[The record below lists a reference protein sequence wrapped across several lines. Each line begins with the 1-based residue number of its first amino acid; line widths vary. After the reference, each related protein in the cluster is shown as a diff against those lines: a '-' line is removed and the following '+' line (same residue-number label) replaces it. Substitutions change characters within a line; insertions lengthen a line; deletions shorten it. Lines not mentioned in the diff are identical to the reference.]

1 MPIPKWVAKMNK
13 TVFNPREINKGVRPV
28 LTHVGRKSGNTYQT
42 PLDAHAVDGGYIFI
56 ANYGPD
62 SDWVQNILS
71 SGTASL
77 RVDGENVELTN
88 PRLIGNDEAW
98 EQLARTTAK
107 EPPSFLNVS
116 DYLWM
121 DTV

>member
-1 MPIPKWVAKMNK
+1 MPIPRWVAKMNK
-13 TVFNPREINKGVRPV
+13 KVLNPREVNKGVRPV
-28 LTHVGRKSGNTYQT
+28 LTHVGRTSGNTYQT

-62 SDWVQNILS
+62 SDWVRNILAAGS
-71 SGTASL
+71 ASL
-77 RVDGENVELTN
+77 KVDGQDYELTN
-88 PRLIGNDEAW
+88 PRLIGKDEAW
-98 EQLARTTAK
+98 EQLASTTAK
-107 EPPSFLNVS
+107 EPPGFLNVT

>member
-1 MPIPKWVAKMNK
+1 MPIPRWVAQMNK
-13 TVFNPREINKGVRPV
+13 KVLNPREINKGVRPA
-28 LTHVGRKSGNTYQT
+28 LTHVGRTSGNTYQT

-62 SDWVQNILS
+62 SDWVQNILAAGS
-71 SGTASL
+71 ASL
-77 RVDGENVELTN
+77 RVDGQDFELTN
-88 PRLIGNDEAW
+88 PRLVGKDEAW
-98 EQLARTTAK
+98 EKLSSTTAK
-107 EPPSFLNVS
+107 EPPGFLNVT